1 MILEYLSITKNSNYD
16 PNPNGYKGSISF
28 KGAFGKI
35 ELALNHELS
44 TQILALVGNN
54 AVDSAKQLAQN
65 LSADVFTVPALES
78 KSATDL

>member
-1 MILEYLSITKNSNYD
+1 MILDQLSITKNTTYD
-16 PNPNGYKGSISF
+16 PNPSGYKGHIRF
-28 KGAFGKI
+28 RGAYGAI

-44 TQILALVGNN
+44 AQILAIVGNN

-65 LSADVFTVPALES
+65 LSTDVFTVPALES